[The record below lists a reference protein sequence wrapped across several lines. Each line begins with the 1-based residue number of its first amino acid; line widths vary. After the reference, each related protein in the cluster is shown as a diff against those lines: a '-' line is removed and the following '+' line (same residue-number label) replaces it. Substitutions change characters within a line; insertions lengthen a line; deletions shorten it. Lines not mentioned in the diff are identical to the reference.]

1 LHDRHFATS
10 QGEDALTGPLLPYAM
25 RFGLVHDDLPLARF
39 ARHWVRTF
47 PVLLG
52 WHEEYP
58 KAPDPLREP
67 VPADNTS
74 GFQGLMGWYPAM

>member
-1 LHDRHFATS
+1 MH
-10 QGEDALTGPLLPYAM
+10 
-25 RFGLVHDDLPLARF
+25 FGLVHDDLPLARF
-39 ARHWVRTF
+39 ARHWVRAF
-47 PVLLG
+47 SVLPG

-67 VPADNTS
+67 VPVDNTS